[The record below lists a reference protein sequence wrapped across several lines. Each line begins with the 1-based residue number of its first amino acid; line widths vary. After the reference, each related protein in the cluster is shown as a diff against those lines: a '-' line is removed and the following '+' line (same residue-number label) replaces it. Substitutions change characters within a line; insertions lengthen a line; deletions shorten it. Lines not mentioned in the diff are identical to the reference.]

1 MKKLI
6 IFIFIASCLLAS
18 NNQDKYVIISFDDG
32 FYSVYK
38 YAYPILKQYRIPITC
53 GLVTSYI
60 TNNAP
65 KERNEYS
72 FMSVNEIQELIDTL
86 NIEIA
91 SHSVSH
97 YDLTKL
103 PVEQAKYELIRSKQI
118 LDSVF
123 NQNVITFIY
132 PYGKTNT
139 QIVEL
144 TKLAGYKL
152 ARNTKWGE
160 PNLWV
165 DRYLIPIKEIRT
177 TTTIDEIIRHIN
189 NHRVTVL
196 LFHRLSTKPR
206 YFTEYT
212 PKQFAELIKLLSG
225 DNRIKFLTLKDL
237 YNQWW
242 SDFVKKYLHQKGW
255 LTEYNSYLF
264 QKIDIDQTRT
274 MYPRISQ

>member
-1 MKKLI
+1 MKTLVI
-6 IFIFIASCLLAS
+6 LIFIASCLLAS

-38 YAYPILKQYRIPITC
+38 YAYPILKHYRIPITC

-65 KERNEYS
+65 KERSEYS
-72 FMSVNEIQELIDTL
+72 FMSVNEIQELIDSL

-91 SHSVSH
+91 SHSVNH

-103 PVEQAKYELIRSKQI
+103 PVEQVKYELIRSKRI

-132 PYGKTNT
+132 PYGKTNP

-152 ARNTKWGE
+152 ARSTKWGE

-206 YFTEYT
+206 YFTEYP

-225 DNRIKFLTLKDL
+225 DNRIKFLTLKEL

-242 SDFVKKYLHQKGW
+242 CDFIKKYLHHKGW

-274 MYPRISQ
+274 MYPSISQ